1 MQRERQLTKAV
12 GKLDLKKS
20 TRHLPQGLVTAFALA
35 ACGKDT
41 PAVIEPISEPVVV
54 SPNDILSPTLI
65 AGANYTS
72 PSNNTELI
80 STTYAVL
87 KTISTITDVN
97 TTDAD
102 VIDVSTDQNVVS
114 TPNISGFEFINFN
127 LDYKTPVEQA
137 IINLNTIS
145 NFDTITFVNSSTDTK
160 TAKISVLN
168 ASGKLKFDNGFTGID
183 VYTGQNENI
192 GIETS
197 EDSIINIPNSSGSL
211 TINGGGKSVNVV
223 TLNTG
228 KIDISNNSG
237 ITLKAEQAIDSL
249 NLVSN
254 GTVTVSEAAA
264 VTGNITISAIG
275 TIDLQNVS
283 SAAGKLDLENLRF
296 HNRKLK

>member
-127 LDYKTPVEQA
+127 L
-137 IINLNTIS
+137 
-145 NFDTITFVNSSTDTK
+145 
-160 TAKISVLN
+160 
-168 ASGKLKFDNGFTGID
+168 
-183 VYTGQNENI
+183 
-192 GIETS
+192 
-197 EDSIINIPNSSGSL
+197 EDR
-211 TINGGGKSVNVV
+211 KSVV
-223 TLNTG
+223 
-228 KIDISNNSG
+228 
-237 ITLKAEQAIDSL
+237 
-249 NLVSN
+249 
-254 GTVTVSEAAA
+254 
-264 VTGNITISAIG
+264 
-275 TIDLQNVS
+275 
-283 SAAGKLDLENLRF
+283 
-296 HNRKLK
+296 